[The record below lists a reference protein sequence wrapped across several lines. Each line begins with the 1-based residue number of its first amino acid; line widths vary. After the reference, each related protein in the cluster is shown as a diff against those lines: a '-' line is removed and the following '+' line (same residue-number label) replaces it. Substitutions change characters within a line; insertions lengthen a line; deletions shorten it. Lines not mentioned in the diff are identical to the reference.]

1 VNETTNL
8 ERAIPTTPGD
18 LESLNKGA
26 EMENID
32 TQLSADWDIASNT
45 TKTPRKILVAVGLK
59 GADDPALQYAVSV
72 AQDSRA
78 AVRVLHLRQRELS
91 GRGRFSLESTQEA
104 TRLLDA
110 AVSKLQA
117 AGITATGSLRD
128 ALVGR
133 EGENIVDE
141 AANWDADAI
150 VLGPGP
156 RRSWR
161 RLFELGVRGQVLR
174 LSAIPVIV
182 EPAQQKTGHVD
193 SETKAA
199 RERHAA

>member
-1 VNETTNL
+1 M
-8 ERAIPTTPGD
+8 G
-18 LESLNKGA
+18 G
-26 EMENID
+26 ID
-32 TQLSADWDIASNT
+32 TQVSAGWDVAGDAATS
-45 TKTPRKILVAVGLK
+45 PRKILVAVGRR
-59 GADDPALQYAVSV
+59 GADDAALQYAATV
-72 AQDSRA
+72 AHDSGA
-78 AVRVLHLRQRELS
+78 AVRVLHLRQRDS
-91 GRGRFSLESTQEA
+91 YGGHRFTLESTAEG

-110 AVSKLQA
+110 AVSKLRA

-133 EGENIVDE
+133 EGASIVNE
-141 AANWDADAI
+141 AANWNADAI

-161 RLFELGVRGQVLR
+161 RLFGLGVRGQVLR
-174 LSAIPVIV
+174 LSAIPVIL
-182 EPAQQKTGHVD
+182 EPAPQTAGGLD

>member
-1 VNETTNL
+1 M
-8 ERAIPTTPGD
+8 G
-18 LESLNKGA
+18 
-26 EMENID
+26 NIN
-32 TQLSADWDIASNT
+32 TQVSADRNVANT
-45 TKTPRKILVAVGLK
+45 AKTPNKILVAVGLK
-59 GADDPALQYAVSV
+59 GADDPALQYAASV
-72 AQDSRA
+72 AHDSGA

-91 GRGRFSLESTQEA
+91 GRGRFSLESTQDA
-104 TRLLDA
+104 TRLVDA

-117 AGITATGSLRD
+117 AGITATGSVRD
-128 ALVGR
+128 ALIGR
-133 EGENIVDE
+133 EGANIVDE

-182 EPAQQKTGHVD
+182 EPATQRT
-193 SETKAA
+193 SRTES
-199 RERHAA
+199 ERHAA